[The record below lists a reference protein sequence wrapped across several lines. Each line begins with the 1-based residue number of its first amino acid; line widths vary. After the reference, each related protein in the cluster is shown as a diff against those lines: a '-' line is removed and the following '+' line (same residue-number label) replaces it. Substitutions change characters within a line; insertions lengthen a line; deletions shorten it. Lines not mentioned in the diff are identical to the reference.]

1 MHSKWGDRMSKAET
15 LYNYI
20 QYGGK
25 KRIEEIVD
33 QIMWELLPIIGPIQF
48 PESISTNNTINKI
61 YALLENGYY
70 PYLAQAL
77 EKYGYDYNAELQFI
91 LMNIAYRESQLS
103 FNQLL
108 TFTKFPSL
116 HGLETNGNRYCAKTK
131 IGTITFYP
139 ITKCPNPR
147 LKAFALQYHFH
158 GYCHEAALNFIKRYP
173 EYQAVTSLVP
183 NQFGEQQYHSYID
196 DSGKI
201 ADLANNLYMDKED
214 FTLLMKP
221 TVLNEVRGSELSYQ
235 EKTLTYEDLPETKE
249 TLLRLAL
256 HQQIKRL

>member
-77 EKYGYDYNAELQFI
+77 EKYGPCPIHRKTYYPVSKYYNKMI
-91 LMNIAYRESQLS
+91 QLS
-103 FNQLL
+103 LFN
-108 TFTKFPSL
+108 
-116 HGLETNGNRYCAKTK
+116 
-131 IGTITFYP
+131 
-139 ITKCPNPR
+139 
-147 LKAFALQYHFH
+147 
-158 GYCHEAALNFIKRYP
+158 
-173 EYQAVTSLVP
+173 
-183 NQFGEQQYHSYID
+183 D
-196 DSGKI
+196 
-201 ADLANNLYMDKED
+201 
-214 FTLLMKP
+214 
-221 TVLNEVRGSELSYQ
+221 NEN
-235 EKTLTYEDLPETKE
+235 EK
-249 TLLRLAL
+249 
-256 HQQIKRL
+256 